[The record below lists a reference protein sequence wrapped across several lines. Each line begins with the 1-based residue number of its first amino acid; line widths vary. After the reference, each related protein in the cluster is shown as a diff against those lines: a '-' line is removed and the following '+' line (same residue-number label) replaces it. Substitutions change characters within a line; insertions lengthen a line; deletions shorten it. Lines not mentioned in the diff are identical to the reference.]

1 MKPSFGSLCTG
12 MVIAFAFYQLG
23 AVLHKFVPMIP
34 TYAWMIL
41 AVVLVKGTGIL
52 SETLEDAAR
61 EWGQFAINSWTAAAL
76 TGIGFTLIDLNSIL
90 KTLTVPYLLAVA
102 AVVAVITLT
111 GGILSSGICH
121 CGRYVHHQHGRLWKC
136 GRFKQRPP
144 HGAPSI
150 CPDRYQVLRGS
161 DADPGRDPG
170 AAGGIARFS
179 CQKLPYMI
187 RYP

>member
-1 MKPSFGSLCTG
+1 
-12 MVIAFAFYQLG
+12 
-23 AVLHKFVPMIP
+23 MIP

-61 EWGQFAINSWTAAAL
+61 EWGQFAIHSWTAAAL

-111 GGILSSGICH
+111 AAVLGKLAGFYPLESAIAA
-121 CGRYVHHQHGRLWKC
+121 RYVYHQHGRLWKC

-144 HGAPSI
+144 HGAPSL

-161 DADPGRDPG
+161 VLTL
-170 AAGGIARFS
+170 GGILV
-179 CQKLPYMI
+179 QLVG
-187 RYP
+187 